1 MRAKEEEM
9 PVDDNYWGVFDTWQD
24 RWCPVPR
31 MSFIAALHA
40 SGQYNE
46 REGVGAKRYVAKR
59 LPESVGGTK

>member
-1 MRAKEEEM
+1 M

-46 REGVGAKRYVAKR
+46 REAIGAKRYVAKR
-59 LPESVGGTK
+59 LPEPAGGKRSFAG